1 MSKCLLVLNRVDQ
14 KWIQIVLI
22 IHICT
27 SSTANTA
34 VCRHE
39 FRSGTEFQGEKCFK
53 REMFHRKTL
62 FVSLHFEHNLIP
74 QFCVDL
80 SIPNYSWQTKASCTI
95 AYGVLCTYTDRP
107 VEATDTKYFIS
118 SPILWTTK
126 TQLCHALHSCMQ
138 VNIISLPLT
147 YFCFCCMCS
156 CHCIWQKQ
164 NSNSE

>member
-53 REMFHRKTL
+53 GKNASRGKCFIGKHYL
-62 FVSLHFEHNLIP
+62 YHFILN
-74 QFCVDL
+74 
-80 SIPNYSWQTKASCTI
+80 TI
-95 AYGVLCTYTDRP
+95 
-107 VEATDTKYFIS
+107 
-118 SPILWTTK
+118 
-126 TQLCHALHSCMQ
+126 
-138 VNIISLPLT
+138 
-147 YFCFCCMCS
+147 
-156 CHCIWQKQ
+156 
-164 NSNSE
+164 